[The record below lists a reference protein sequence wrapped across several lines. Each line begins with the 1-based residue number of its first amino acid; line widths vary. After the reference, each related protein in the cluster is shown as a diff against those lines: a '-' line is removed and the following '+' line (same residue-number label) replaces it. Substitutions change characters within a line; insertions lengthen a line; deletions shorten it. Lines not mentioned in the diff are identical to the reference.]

1 MGGVQPDTLTSTRW
15 FAQALT
21 APSALTL
28 SCRWY
33 VCFVRF
39 VPLSTLPLCVR
50 VSVCVHLRVYV
61 CTCVYVCA
69 SVCLCVAH
77 PPTSPPVCMQATIL
91 HMVGRWRD
99 LRIRVF
105 VIVDPNTD
113 LAAEKER
120 FGPPPS
126 PPPLLLSFFFFFFSP
141 KLTNQVS
148 HVAVNVPLWWH
159 LFPLTPPPPPLLIGD
174 WFSLT
179 AMLEDVRI
187 IGADVQVRVLAT
199 YTLH

>member
-1 MGGVQPDTLTSTRW
+1 ML
-15 FAQALT
+15 
-21 APSALTL
+21 
-28 SCRWY
+28 
-33 VCFVRF
+33 VCA
-39 VPLSTLPLCVR
+39 CIC
-50 VSVCVHLRVYV
+50 VCVCV

-159 LFPLTPPPPPLLIGD
+159 LFPLTPPLL
-174 WFSLT
+174 
-179 AMLEDVRI
+179 
-187 IGADVQVRVLAT
+187 
-199 YTLH
+199 HC